1 VQFASKSCAK
11 CGAEFYADAPQEY
24 CSACLLETGLFTDQP
39 LVADGE
45 RAGTKAD
52 NTSVH
57 GRQNVTDFG
66 DYELLEKLGSGG
78 QGLVYR
84 ARQRSLDR
92 TVALKI
98 VALGQLATTRHL
110 KRFHLEA
117 QAAARL
123 DHPGI
128 VPIYEIGERE
138 GSCYFSMKLIDGGS
152 LDEVVE
158 REPMS
163 PRRAAEFIAK
173 VARIVHY
180 ANEHGI
186 LHRDIKPG
194 NILVDGKGEPHLT
207 DFGLARLL
215 EAEST
220 VTRTMEVMGTPS
232 YMAPEQAMGN
242 NATITCATD
251 VYGLGA
257 VFYHLLTGH
266 PPFAGETTY
275 ETVRLVLEE
284 EPRQPR
290 LWNPKIDRDLATIC
304 LKCLE
309 KDPGRR
315 YDSALALAEDLERW
329 LKHEP
334 IRARS
339 AGIFGR
345 SQKWVRRNPM
355 TALLFALSFAFVA
368 TLGVIIWRN
377 ESARP
382 PAGVGVA
389 VLPFVNMSGDKENE
403 YLSDGITEDLC
414 AALSQV
420 KGLRVPARTSSFA
433 FKGKTGNVY
442 KIGKE
447 LNVPTVLEGSVSR
460 AGNKLRVTAQLI
472 KVADGFHLWAATY
485 DRDMT
490 DILAVRSDISQRVV
504 DALKLQLGVEEK
516 QRLARN
522 PTENHQAYE
531 LYLLGRFELSKLTEQ
546 SAHNSIQFFQ
556 QAIALDPEFALAH
569 AGLAEAYNLIGYWSY
584 VPPKEAF
591 PKAKQ
596 AAQKA
601 LALDPNL
608 AEAHA
613 TLGYSEF
620 QYEWNFKEAETEF
633 RKAVA
638 LNPNSVTARLN
649 LWEYLLDLGRTQEA
663 HQELERAREMDPLS
677 YRVNFGFIWQYMT
690 EGDLDRAAQQTEKTI
705 AIDPKNP
712 LGYDLLTAISFIK
725 KMPAEYFAA
734 AEKRDM
740 LDGSF
745 SAEELG
751 ELRKAYDTGG
761 VPAYSRKRN
770 EFCQKRIAQG
780 KYESPLRIAIDYA
793 VGGFDSEALDWLEK
807 AVEERTPWLPEL
819 KIDLAWD
826 RLRSQPRFIAILKK
840 IGLEK

>member
-1 VQFASKSCAK
+1 
-11 CGAEFYADAPQEY
+11 
-24 CSACLLETGLFTDQP
+24 
-39 LVADGE
+39 
-45 RAGTKAD
+45 
-52 NTSVH
+52 
-57 GRQNVTDFG
+57 
-66 DYELLEKLGSGG
+66 
-78 QGLVYR
+78 
-84 ARQRSLDR
+84 
-92 TVALKI
+92 
-98 VALGQLATTRHL
+98 
-110 KRFHLEA
+110 
-117 QAAARL
+117 
-123 DHPGI
+123 
-128 VPIYEIGERE
+128 
-138 GSCYFSMKLIDGGS
+138 
-152 LDEVVE
+152 
-158 REPMS
+158 
-163 PRRAAEFIAK
+163 
-173 VARIVHY
+173 
-180 ANEHGI
+180 
-186 LHRDIKPG
+186 
-194 NILVDGKGEPHLT
+194 
-207 DFGLARLL
+207 
-215 EAEST
+215 
-220 VTRTMEVMGTPS
+220 
-232 YMAPEQAMGN
+232 
-242 NATITCATD
+242 
-251 VYGLGA
+251 
-257 VFYHLLTGH
+257 
-266 PPFAGETTY
+266 
-275 ETVRLVLEE
+275 
-284 EPRQPR
+284 
-290 LWNPKIDRDLATIC
+290 
-304 LKCLE
+304 
-309 KDPGRR
+309 
-315 YDSALALAEDLERW
+315 
-329 LKHEP
+329 
-334 IRARS
+334 
-339 AGIFGR
+339 
-345 SQKWVRRNPM
+345 
-355 TALLFALSFAFVA
+355 LSFAFVA

-633 RKAVA
+633 RRAVA

-649 LWEYLLDLGRTQEA
+649 LWEYLLD
-663 HQELERAREMDPLS
+663 
-677 YRVNFGFIWQYMT
+677 
-690 EGDLDRAAQQTEKTI
+690 
-705 AIDPKNP
+705 
-712 LGYDLLTAISFIK
+712 
-725 KMPAEYFAA
+725 
-734 AEKRDM
+734 
-740 LDGSF
+740 
-745 SAEELG
+745 
-751 ELRKAYDTGG
+751 
-761 VPAYSRKRN
+761 
-770 EFCQKRIAQG
+770 
-780 KYESPLRIAIDYA
+780 
-793 VGGFDSEALDWLEK
+793 
-807 AVEERTPWLPEL
+807 
-819 KIDLAWD
+819 
-826 RLRSQPRFIAILKK
+826 
-840 IGLEK
+840 